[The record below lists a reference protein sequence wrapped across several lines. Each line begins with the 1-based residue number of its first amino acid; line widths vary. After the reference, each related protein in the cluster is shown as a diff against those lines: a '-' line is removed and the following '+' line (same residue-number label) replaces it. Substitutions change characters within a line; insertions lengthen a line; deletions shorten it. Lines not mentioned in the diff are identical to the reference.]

1 MDIISR
7 KLVLEARELKCSEVL
22 INNFLVAG
30 DFQSAC
36 ELEEE
41 VRDTKAYLAREATR
55 KGYINYNAIAKEAAK
70 EAVSEFNR
78 GVCIHF

>member
-36 ELEEE
+36 ELERE
-41 VRDTKAYLAREATR
+41 VEATKQFLAREATR
-55 KGYINYNAIAKEAAK
+55 KSYINYNAIAREAARLAVKEA
-70 EAVSEFNR
+70 
-78 GVCIHF
+78 